1 MALLITD
8 EKQVRNLVLWLEDQ
22 KIRQYKVED
31 RASLR
36 DIGSEDWAKTFQKY
50 CQDVACPLQ
59 GAKLSEQLEWLLG
72 FAVRLEYADN
82 CKLYLINKFFLEFRD
97 LLK

>member
-1 MALLITD
+1 M
-8 EKQVRNLVLWLEDQ
+8 RNLVLWLEDQ

-36 DIGSEDWAKTFQKY
+36 DIGSEDWSKTFQKY

-82 CKLYLINKFFLEFRD
+82 RKCLIIEFVFIRI
-97 LLK
+97 